1 MVYEKAFIFAFSHFR
16 HQLWK
21 LLRQRF
27 GHSLVLLVGSMDI
40 GVGGKC
46 VITMAQPGLDIFH
59 GIPQVEHDGSA
70 AVPQIVEP
78 NGTQFVLLQELLEFL
93 TYIIRL
99 QNRPHLIHTDKIQIT
114 LIIGGTTYLH
124 LTQLL
129 IAQIQ
134 KILVGIG
141 AERKIPAAVFRLG
154 GVLPNCGYHIVS
166 NLFLHDGGINMNPS
180 SLQVNG

>member
-1 MVYEKAFIFAFSHFR
+1 MEGRFALAFSYFR
-16 HQLWK
+16 HQLRK
-21 LLRQRF
+21 LFGQRF

-99 QNRPHLIHTDKIQIT
+99 QNRPHLIHTDKIQI
-114 LIIGGTTYLH
+114 L
-124 LTQLL
+124 
-129 IAQIQ
+129 
-134 KILVGIG
+134 
-141 AERKIPAAVFRLG
+141 
-154 GVLPNCGYHIVS
+154 
-166 NLFLHDGGINMNPS
+166 
-180 SLQVNG
+180 